1 VSETQAGDT
10 VVYHARSG
18 PLALAEGEA
27 GDRSSYGKLTTKL
40 AFGSAAALVVYIAG
54 AGLTYCAQLALTR
67 TIGANGYGVYAYVF
81 AWVTALAYIS
91 ALGFDVSL
99 MRFVPAYLASR
110 AFGLLRG
117 VTRFAR
123 QRVAGVGCSVA
134 VLGVVAILAQWGE
147 LSRDLGNTFVVGF
160 ALVPIM
166 ALVWVGAAVVRGFGG
181 VLSALAP
188 DRTVRDG
195 VLLGFVVLAWACLGW
210 RIDAAWAMAATLLGA
225 AAGLGLV
232 SIATHRYRPSE
243 LNAVAPVYD
252 VPTWRST
259 SLPLVVIGMA
269 EAPMNRTG
277 VMLLGWMVDT
287 RDAGIYALTFNLAF
301 AVVLPRTAVNTL
313 LAPTISDLFVRN
325 AAVALRAIVA
335 KAAWWS
341 LLGALGIA
349 LPLSLFAEPF
359 LKLFGPDFQTGAP
372 ALRILLLGQVIAA
385 AAGSQLHLMTMT
397 GRERS
402 AALQLVFSA
411 VANAAAAAALVTRLG
426 PTGAALAAAAALIG
440 WNAAMCVSIRRH
452 LSLWPGVFAAR
463 GDRFSRGEDV
473 AA

>member
-1 VSETQAGDT
+1 MSETQAGDT

-166 ALVWVGAAVVRGFGG
+166 ALVGSAPRSCGDLAAYSRHWRPIARCATACC
-181 VLSALAP
+181 SAL
-188 DRTVRDG
+188 
-195 VLLGFVVLAWACLGW
+195 
-210 RIDAAWAMAATLLGA
+210 
-225 AAGLGLV
+225 
-232 SIATHRYRPSE
+232 SS
-243 LNAVAPVYD
+243 
-252 VPTWRST
+252 
-259 SLPLVVIGMA
+259 
-269 EAPMNRTG
+269 
-277 VMLLGWMVDT
+277 
-287 RDAGIYALTFNLAF
+287 
-301 AVVLPRTAVNTL
+301 
-313 LAPTISDLFVRN
+313 
-325 AAVALRAIVA
+325 
-335 KAAWWS
+335 
-341 LLGALGIA
+341 
-349 LPLSLFAEPF
+349 
-359 LKLFGPDFQTGAP
+359 
-372 ALRILLLGQVIAA
+372 
-385 AAGSQLHLMTMT
+385 
-397 GRERS
+397 
-402 AALQLVFSA
+402 
-411 VANAAAAAALVTRLG
+411 
-426 PTGAALAAAAALIG
+426 
-440 WNAAMCVSIRRH
+440 
-452 LSLWPGVFAAR
+452 
-463 GDRFSRGEDV
+463 SRGRVWDGGSTPLGRWRRPCS
-473 AA
+473 ARRRGSGL